1 MYVIDLE
8 GNEYPAQAT
17 STKELELN
25 GNQSLSATF
34 ISNKVNDL
42 FIDNI
47 DRMWEVVDHD
57 GVTHKIIYAK
67 KLGKGNRLTVEVK
80 AIPLFFDKFDTMR
93 IYTEYN
99 EHMTAREFFSLVF
112 ANTGF
117 DFILVDS
124 FAAVDWEGL
133 GGGETRLSMFKKGIE
148 RYKCEFRIVGNTVYL
163 ESQIGRDTGFM
174 YRHRLNASNIV
185 QENDASEFYTYAKG
199 YGDYSDEDGWQ
210 WANLIREY
218 TSPLAQIPGIG
229 IREAPPIMD
238 GRITQVETM
247 DEQLKTLV
255 DESLKISV
263 SADIHD
269 LRRQGY
275 ALAQPELGDR
285 VFLIDE
291 RIGLDTEVRVVQI
304 SITKDWQGN
313 VIDLKL
319 TLGTPSITKRYQSNI
334 QTAVERVNEIM
345 EGRTKIPFSVLD
357 NAVIKATKELQGVMS
372 ELKVPPNGGLMAV
385 DKNDPNKIVVFNAA
399 GIGISDDGGQ
409 TFRTA
414 MTGSGIVADVITAG
428 TLRGITVISDDG
440 QGNSVTIESG
450 SLISKINNRDMVK
463 IHNYEIYFY
472 DPGYKDASPDYS
484 VVATLSP
491 SWYTTNPDQRG
502 FGIVGYKDFFC
513 VGYGESDTVSK
524 NFFEI
529 NFSESKT
536 YLYGEGRDEKTI
548 GRLDLHSVRS
558 GAYNYQTSKISIEN
572 NYYNST
578 YWGGVFVYTGRGTES
593 PGGAN
598 KRFGFEVWQ
607 YDGSGGLNQHLIID
621 KGSNG
626 KSYAGIYTDEAWL
639 PSQSYLKYKNGYYYN
654 ALGIGID
661 SNVSNLRGSLN
672 GNALL
677 FVDIWDFNV
686 DPNVRYQSGRYNMS
700 GAENVFAVFVQP
712 IGSNSVYYNAR
723 AYNIS
728 STGFDVYVAKNDA
741 SDTPS
746 ATQIQLQLIIIYE
759 PKA

>member
-1 MYVIDLE
+1 MYVRDLE

-25 GNQSLSATF
+25 GNQSFSVMFVA
-34 ISNKVNDL
+34 NKVNDI

-57 GVTHKIIYAK
+57 GVTHKIIYVK
-67 KLGKGNRLTVEVK
+67 KQGKGNRLTVEVK

-112 ANTGF
+112 ADTGF
-117 DFILVDS
+117 DFVLVDS
-124 FAAVDWEGL
+124 FEAVEWEGL
-133 GGGETRLSMFKKGIE
+133 GGGETRLSMFKKGLE

-304 SITKDWQGN
+304 SITKDWKGN

-319 TLGTPSITKRYQSNI
+319 TFGTPSITKRYQSNI

-450 SLISKINNRDMVK
+450 SLVSKINNRDMVK
-463 IHNYEIYFY
+463 IYDYEIYFY
-472 DPGYKDASPDYS
+472 DPGHDDASPDYGT
-484 VVATLSP
+484 VATLSS
-491 SWYTTNPDQRG
+491 SWKTDNPNIRG
-502 FGIVGYKDFFC
+502 FGIVGYKDYFYI
-513 VGYGESDTVSK
+513 GSAETDTNAK
-524 NFFEI
+524 HFFEI
-529 NFSESKT
+529 NFSESNT

-548 GRLDLHSVRS
+548 GRLDLQSVRS

-572 NYYNST
+572 NYYNNT
-578 YWGGVFVYTGRGTES
+578 RWGGVFVYTGRGTES
-593 PGGAN
+593 PGAN

-639 PSQSYLKYKNGYYYN
+639 PSQTYLKYKNGYYYN

-661 SNVSNLRGSLN
+661 SNVSDIRGSLN

-677 FVDIWDFNV
+677 FVDYWDFNV
-686 DPNVRYQSGRYNMS
+686 DPNVRYQYGRYNMS
-700 GAENVFAVFVQP
+700 GAENIFAVFVQP
-712 IGSNSVYYNAR
+712 MGGSSVFYNAR

-728 STGFDVYVAKNDA
+728 NSGFDVYVAKNDA

-746 ATQIQLQLIIIYE
+746 ATRIQLQLIIIYE